1 MSTLKVGTI
10 HDHANGNNAITIDS
24 SGRVFKPQIPFIS
37 MLRNADADY
46 TVGSTITDFRVEESR
61 GITHSNGVM
70 TVPVAGLYYIYI
82 NGIMNT
88 TAGIF
93 LNVQGNNIQRIIYSA
108 INTSNSAWESV
119 SGQHIMSLS
128 ANDEVKFTAANGTV
142 GMYGAPTASSAVGGA
157 GMYLIG

>member
-10 HDHANGNNAITIDS
+10 QDHANGNNAITIDS

-93 LNVQGNNIQRIIYSA
+93 LNVGGNTIHRIIYSA
-108 INTSNSAWESV
+108 KDVSAWESV
-119 SGQHIMSLS
+119 SGQHIMQI
-128 ANDEVKFTAANGTV
+128 AAGAEVKFVAANGTV
-142 GMYGAPTASSAVGGA
+142 GLYGSTSATGAVGGA
-157 GMYLIG
+157 GIYLIG

>member
-10 HDHANGNNAITIDS
+10 QDHANGNNAITIDS

-70 TVPVAGLYYIYI
+70 TVPVAGLYHIYI
-82 NGIMNT
+82 CGIMNT

-93 LNVQGNNIQRIIYSA
+93 LNVGGNTIHRIIYSA
-108 INTSNSAWESV
+108 KDVSAWESV
-119 SGQHIMSLS
+119 SGQHIMQI
-128 ANDEVKFTAANGTV
+128 AAGAEVKFVAANGTV
-142 GMYGAPTASSAVGGA
+142 GLYGSTSNTGAVGGA
-157 GMYLIG
+157 GIYLIG

>member
-1 MSTLKVGTI
+1 MSTLITDNVNTGTI
-10 HDHANGNNAITIDS
+10 KDSTGNTTAITIDS

-37 MLRNADADY
+37 MLRNADDY
-46 TVGSTITDFRVEESR
+46 TVGNTITDFRVEESR

-119 SGQHIMSLS
+119 SGQHIMSLN
-128 ANDEVKFTAANGTV
+128 ANDEVKFTAKRNCGYVRCA
-142 GMYGAPTASSAVGGA
+142 
-157 GMYLIG
+157 